1 MYIKRHAAKES
12 PETDDAVEKWCTD
25 IFAAKVVSINTVLD
39 AVACIEAF
47 VLSYSNYFYFEM
59 PT

>member
-1 MYIKRHAAKES
+1 MES
-12 PETDDAVEKWCTD
+12 AETDDAVEKWCTH
-25 IFAAKVVSINTVLD
+25 IFAAKVVLINSMCWML
-39 AVACIEAF
+39 AVACIVAF